1 MEGTMKT
8 GIMTG
13 VQKIGFEQ
21 RPIPRVKKDGVLVKL
36 EYVGI
41 CGSDLHYYEAG
52 GIGKN
57 IVKPP
62 FVLGHE
68 AGGIVVEMG
77 SEVKNLKVGDKVA
90 LEPGVGCGHC
100 EFCTTG
106 RYHLCPDVV
115 FFATPPIDGV
125 FQEYAA
131 HPALLCF
138 KIPENMDTMEA
149 ALIEPLAVGFHAAN
163 RGEAHI
169 GQKAIVFG
177 AGCIGLMTMMALRAE
192 GISQVYVVDI
202 MDKRL
207 QKAKELGA
215 AGIINAKQSDIIE
228 VARELT
234 GGTGFDLA
242 IETAGTEVTTRAA
255 IEVVKKGSNVVLVGY
270 SASGEMKLPMSLV
283 LDKELNLKGIFRYHH
298 IYPMAIEAVA
308 AGKVNPK
315 GVVSNVFDFDDLQN
329 AMDSSIAN
337 KAEIIKGVIK
347 M

>member
-1 MEGTMKT
+1 MKT
-8 GIMTG
+8 AIMTDI
-13 VQKIGFEQ
+13 QKIAFEQ
-21 RPIPRVKKDGVLVKL
+21 RPIPRVKKDGALVKL

-41 CGSDLHYYEAG
+41 CGSDLHYYGSGA
-52 GIGKN
+52 IGKN

-68 AGGIVVEMG
+68 AGGVVVEVG
-77 SEVKNLKVGDKVA
+77 SEVKTLKVGDKVA
-90 LEPGVGCGHC
+90 LEPGIGCGRC

-106 RYHLCPDVV
+106 RYHLCPDVI

-125 FQEYAA
+125 FQEYVA
-131 HPALLCF
+131 HPAALCF

-163 RGEAHI
+163 RGEAHV
-169 GQKAIVFG
+169 GQQAIVFG

-192 GISQVYVVDI
+192 GISRVYVVDV

-207 QKAKELGA
+207 AKARELGA
-215 AGIINAKQSDIIE
+215 VGVINAKQADVVE
-228 VARELT
+228 AARELS
-234 GGTGFDLA
+234 GGAGFDLA

-270 SASGEMKLPMSLV
+270 SASGEMKLPTSLV

-298 IYPMAIEAVA
+298 IYPMAIDAVA
-308 AGKVNPK
+308 GGKVNPK
-315 GVVSNVFDFDDLQN
+315 GVVSNVFAFDDLQN
-329 AMDSSIAN
+329 AMDSSLAN

-347 M
+347 L